1 MEAQTHMNYLALNQN
16 IFNKPLVIGKG
27 PQEGNSESPINT
39 LNGLQVY
46 LNGTHAMPDHEE
58 LDKFFTIGSMVHP
71 HAMLGMPG
79 TSGDLSYEF
88 WVTEKEYIIVV
99 RLKLDE
105 FTNGASDPAADILA
119 LVKRDEIPENIEQNK
134 ESYATICQ
142 DMMLCHLESL
152 FEFYETIDDLEE
164 WSFEDETLISYVKH
178 HFELKKAVN
187 SITKELKDT

>member
-105 FTNGASDPAADILA
+105 FTNGASEPAADILA
-119 LVKRDEIPENIEQNK
+119 LVKRDEIPENIEQNE
-134 ESYATICQ
+134 ESYPIISQ
-142 DMMLCHLESL
+142 DMMLCHLEFL
-152 FEFYETIDDLEE
+152 FEFYENLEELDE
-164 WSFEDETLISYVKH
+164 WSFEDDTLYSFVEH
-178 HFELKKAVN
+178 HFELKN
-187 SITKELKDT
+187 ELNAK